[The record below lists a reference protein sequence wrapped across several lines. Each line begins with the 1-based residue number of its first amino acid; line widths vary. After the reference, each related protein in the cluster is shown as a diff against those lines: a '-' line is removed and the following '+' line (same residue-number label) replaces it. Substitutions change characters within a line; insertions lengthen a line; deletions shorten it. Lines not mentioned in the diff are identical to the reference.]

1 MSTTAARAR
10 GDRDDGE
17 HAHGNVGRSGTE
29 IGGAFDAV
37 RYGDLREGGAAGIW
51 SPERRVHRRRAGADD
66 ELERKHE
73 LEKEERKGEVH

>member
-37 RYGDLREGGAAGIW
+37 RYGDLR
-51 SPERRVHRRRAGADD
+51 
-66 ELERKHE
+66 
-73 LEKEERKGEVH
+73 